1 MIELPV
7 WTGFDDIEIETTVS
21 VTKEAWNKMLESVVT
36 EARYAKEELEEMFED
51 EDEEEAESTGYID
64 ANGHVHDTAP
74 DLSQVALYLQ
84 ERDITM
90 GWMLNLMGAL
100 PVLRDSVLRA
110 LDEREDRE
118 KYDAIYQQLKACE
131 DLSSAMLGYDE
142 AENQLVEIVDEY
154 PTLLLETIAQELE
167 EQPVFHN
174 IVFMDSILVNDI
186 FELFPFVD
194 EETNEPMYEILDA
207 DKAIESFGVLS
218 KSLVDTYYN
227 AETNQYDEDGL
238 ENEIYRM
245 KK

>member
-21 VTKEAWNKMLESVVT
+21 VTKEEWNKMLESVVT

-51 EDEEEAESTGYID
+51 EDEEETESTGYID

-100 PVLRDSVLRA
+100 PALRDSVLRA
-110 LDEREDRE
+110 IEEREDKE
-118 KYDAIYQQLKACE
+118 KYDTIYQQLKACE

-154 PTLLLETIAQELE
+154 PTLLLETIARELE
-167 EQPVFHN
+167 E
-174 IVFMDSILVNDI
+174 
-186 FELFPFVD
+186 
-194 EETNEPMYEILDA
+194 
-207 DKAIESFGVLS
+207 
-218 KSLVDTYYN
+218 
-227 AETNQYDEDGL
+227 
-238 ENEIYRM
+238 
-245 KK
+245 